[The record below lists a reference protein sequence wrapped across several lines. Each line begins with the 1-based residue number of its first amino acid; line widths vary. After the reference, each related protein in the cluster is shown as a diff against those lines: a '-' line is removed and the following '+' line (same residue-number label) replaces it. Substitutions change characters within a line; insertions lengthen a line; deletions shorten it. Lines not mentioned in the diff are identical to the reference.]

1 MDAGAALQHPN
12 ELPPVNERV
21 VQLHTPAHIGPQSNS
36 SRSPRH
42 VDCRQ
47 TLSSNRSCS
56 SAGGAAKQSP
66 ALRGAG
72 RWRVTA
78 ASFILLPTAEAQE
91 DWTMSEREKYSHGRR
106 ILYAAGV
113 GVIALA
119 LYVGRSTGETS
130 EIDGF
135 EAAFR
140 SQSKA
145 EALSFIKSFASSHL
159 VGDLIESLPPEVA
172 QQVCADLQG
181 TGPARAQE
189 ACRILQEALAVERD
203 LPAIEIAPAAGGAV
217 VDVAPTNAD
226 VFADVSAD
234 DERKQVQDADDTN
247 TARRTDLSTAPV
259 AVTESPAPIAN
270 TSNPADDGPLGEQY
284 AGNPANAGG
293 IDLLYV
299 PAAAVAAAADIAT
312 AAPAPV
318 SVSAVTSSES
328 PPPSQGTSDRDR
340 SGGTNVFPETVTANS
355 AARIVAV
362 DPTGTPASAGTPSGS
377 GPDAGRAPSGSTE
390 DSSTQDI
397 SAQSIGDQSNSV
409 QSSSKQTSK
418 GKKGSGKK
426 GKGQSSAGQSANAD
440 VSGDQSGNGKDG
452 KDKGDKDKGDKGKG
466 PKGDKAGGDKGKGG
480 KGKGPG

>member
-1 MDAGAALQHPN
+1 
-12 ELPPVNERV
+12 
-21 VQLHTPAHIGPQSNS
+21 
-36 SRSPRH
+36 
-42 VDCRQ
+42 
-47 TLSSNRSCS
+47 
-56 SAGGAAKQSP
+56 
-66 ALRGAG
+66 
-72 RWRVTA
+72 
-78 ASFILLPTAEAQE
+78 
-91 DWTMSEREKYSHGRR
+91 MSDREKYSHGRR

-113 GVIALA
+113 SVIALA

-203 LPAIEIAPAAGGAV
+203 LPATEIAPAAGGAV

-247 TARRTDLSTAPV
+247 TARRTDLSIAPV
-259 AVTESPAPIAN
+259 AATVSPVPIAN
-270 TSNPADDGPLGEQY
+270 TSNPADDEPLGEQY

-293 IDLLYV
+293 IDLLYF
-299 PAAAVAAAADIAT
+299 PAATVAAAADIVT
-312 AAPAPV
+312 AAPA
-318 SVSAVTSSES
+318 SASAVTSSENPS
-328 PPPSQGTSDRDR
+328 PSQGTSDRDR
-340 SGGTNVFPETVTANS
+340 SSGINILPETVTANS

-362 DPTGTPASAGTPSGS
+362 EEQQEV
-377 GPDAGRAPSGSTE
+377 R
-390 DSSTQDI
+390 
-397 SAQSIGDQSNSV
+397 
-409 QSSSKQTSK
+409 
-418 GKKGSGKK
+418 
-426 GKGQSSAGQSANAD
+426 D
-440 VSGDQSGNGKDG
+440 VRQQ
-452 KDKGDKDKGDKGKG
+452 
-466 PKGDKAGGDKGKGG
+466 ALR
-480 KGKGPG
+480 